1 MFQNLLSK
9 VGDLSEINHHLGRVK
24 DNLLTESGHYIE
36 NFKTDVQT
44 VGEMVKNESEKING
58 NFFNAKLSLPT
69 LKTEQKECEYQFQT
83 EIPKNIPAISNPPVQ
98 YIAFIDENDVFEEPD
113 DDLSSK
119 CTYFCDDDD
128 DDIEGNEE
136 DENLRGSPT
145 SIGDIFKQSKSA
157 KLKKLKQKTKVAL
170 TNCKINAQV
179 EAEVYREV
187 VLRENPIHDF
197 LTENNSSF
205 TNAAVPDLKCLKTNL
220 ELKVLQSNA
229 TLLKLM
235 REKETLQQRAAEC
248 LADIKDL
255 TSIM

>member
-9 VGDLSEINHHLGRVK
+9 VGDLTEINHHLGRVK
-24 DNLLTESGHYIE
+24 DTLLTESGHYIE
-36 NFKTDVQT
+36 NFKADVQT
-44 VGEMVKNESEKING
+44 VGEMVKHESEKING
-58 NFFNAKLSLPT
+58 NFFNSKLNLPT
-69 LKTEQKECEYQFQT
+69 LKTEQKECEYQFLT
-83 EIPKNIPAISNPPVQ
+83 EIPKSIPTTSNPPVQ
-98 YIAFIDENDVFEEPD
+98 YIAFIDENDVFEEPE

-119 CTYFCDDDD
+119 CTYFCDDDE
-128 DDIEGNEE
+128 DIEGNEE
-136 DENLRGSPT
+136 HENLRGSP
-145 SIGDIFKQSKSA
+145 SNIGDIFKQSKSA

-220 ELKVLQSNA
+220 EVKVLQSNA
-229 TLLKLM
+229 TLLKLI
-235 REKETLQQRAAEC
+235 REKESLQQRAAEC